1 MSFTTAPSPYSDT
14 ETEEPAG
21 AAASDEETDE
31 SDWQAIA
38 KRYEGLLEAIFGAEA
53 LSEWL
58 TDGVALP
65 VARADSPGTIAF
77 EARVGKVAIMRS
89 REGAKMA
96 LGMVSD
102 LSGAPVKELAA
113 LTDDD
118 LVECRVA
125 PLVYQRTLPEYP
137 SATLPLGSTGTNG
150 NGRLEEDN
158 EEQTQDPEARQVGPS
173 RNRRVRGGNR
183 RVNPR

>member
-1 MSFTTAPSPYSDT
+1 MSFTTNTQYSET

-21 AAASDEETDE
+21 AEATADEEGDE
-31 SDWQAIA
+31 EDWQGIA
-38 KRYEGLLEAIFGAEA
+38 KRYEGLLESIFGPEA
-53 LSEWL
+53 LFEWR
-58 TDGVALP
+58 TEGVALP
-65 VARADSPGTIAF
+65 VARADSPGTIVF

-102 LSGAPVKELAA
+102 LAGAPVKELAA
-113 LTDDD
+113 LTEDD
-118 LVECRVA
+118 LVECRIA
-125 PLVYQRTLPEYP
+125 PLAYQQMLPEYP

-150 NGRLEEDN
+150 NGSSDN
-158 EEQTQDPEARQVGPS
+158 EEETQEPEARRVNPS